1 MIYLSLY
8 IYIYPREPDYYMNDD
23 NNNDSDKYTNDNTNH
38 NNDTTNNTATRT
50 HLLRVL
56 GFRV

>member
-1 MIYLSLY
+1 
-8 IYIYPREPDYYMNDD
+8 MNDD

-56 GFRV
+56 GFRVQGLQPKITLSPKP